1 MKLSIDQIVRE
12 HQAELTMNNEKKS
25 LFRKRYSP
33 RLKDKIV
40 RLLSQGAKTAEIA
53 KSLNV
58 TNSTLY
64 EWTRNFSNKKP
75 SLRKELLSKASPKFT
90 KKVSSFKELEVC
102 TDVGEQLDHFTIE
115 TPSGFKINVDS
126 QQKVVAII
134 RALEMAS

>member
-1 MKLSIDQIVRE
+1 MKLSIDQIIKE

-25 LFRKRYSP
+25 LYRKRYSP
-33 RLKDKIV
+33 SFKDKVV
-40 RLLSQGAKTAEIA
+40 RLLSQGAKTKEIA

-64 EWTRNFSNKKP
+64 EWTRNFSNKIP
-75 SLRKELLSKASPKFT
+75 SPHKESLSKASPKT
-90 KKVSSFKELEVC
+90 AIKVSSFKELKVC
-102 TDVGEQLDHFTIE
+102 ADVGEQLDHFTIE

-134 RALEMAS
+134 RALEMTP